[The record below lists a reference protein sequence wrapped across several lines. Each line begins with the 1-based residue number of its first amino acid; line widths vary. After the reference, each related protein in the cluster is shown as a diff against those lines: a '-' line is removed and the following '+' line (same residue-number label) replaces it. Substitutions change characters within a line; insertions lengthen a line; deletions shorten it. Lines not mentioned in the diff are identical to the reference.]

1 MSSGLRAVF
10 LADRPQLLRFLSAR
24 LGADEAE
31 DALQD
36 LWLKVE
42 GGASGPVAEPSA
54 YLYRMANNVALDR
67 RRAAQRRVVRD
78 SGWVDMQPGA
88 QEQPDAE
95 RALLARERLRQV
107 EAALAAL
114 PDRVAEAFRLYRFEE
129 LPQKRVAERMG
140 ISVSAVE
147 KLLHRAYRRIH
158 DGGQKNIAEK
168 IQSRRH
174 SVEEHDSDD
183 G

>member
-1 MSSGLRAVF
+1 MSGGLRAIF
-10 LADRPQLLRFLSAR
+10 LKDRPMLLRLLVAR

-36 LWLKVE
+36 LWLKLE

-54 YLYRMANNVALDR
+54 YIYRMANNLALDR
-67 RRAAQRRVVRD
+67 RRAAQRRVARD
-78 SGWVDMQPGA
+78 SGWADMQPA
-88 QEQPDAE
+88 AAEQPDAE
-95 RALLARERLRQV
+95 RNLLSRERLIAV

-114 PDRVAEAFRLYRFEE
+114 PERVALAFRLYRFEE
-129 LPQKRVAERMG
+129 LPQRRVAEQMG

-158 DGGQKNIAEK
+158 DHGRTGVDIAERWRLK
-168 IQSRRH
+168 G
-174 SVEEHDSDD
+174 VEDHRP
-183 G
+183 